1 MELSVYKIDGSE
13 SGEKVKLNDSVFK
26 VEPNDHLIHLAVLSY
41 LAAQRQGT
49 HLARNRALITGS
61 NKKPYRQKGT
71 GRARAGTVK
80 SNIWR
85 GGGKSFGPKP
95 HKYSVRINKKA
106 KTVARRSALSYKAKD
121 NEIIVV
127 EDFNIDKPET
137 AYVKNILNALNISSD
152 DGRTM
157 LVIKD
162 HSSELWKSMRNIKNL
177 SMKPAK
183 QLCTYDIV
191 RQKRLVIQKSAAEL
205 MNEAM

>member
-1 MELSVYKIDGSE
+1 MQLSVYKIDGSD
-13 SGEKVKLNDSVFK
+13 SGEKVKLKDGVFK
-26 VEPNDHLIHLAVLSY
+26 IEPNDHLIHLAVLSY

-49 HLARNRALITGS
+49 HLARNRAMITGS
-61 NKKPYRQKGT
+61 QKKPYRQKGT

-106 KTVARRSALSYKAKD
+106 KAVARRSALSYKAKD
-121 NEIIVV
+121 KEIIVI

-137 AYVKNILNALNISSD
+137 AYVKNILKALNISSD

-177 SMKPAK
+177 SLKPAM
-183 QLCTYDIV
+183 QLCTYDII